1 MPMIMPPPGKK
12 MLPTRAQAT
21 ALEEALLGGLDPDKL
36 NDLSEVLFALNAH
49 KLGPIPGFYVVVCT
63 QPDEEWC
70 VGQLAA
76 DRAKPLIMFEDMRFD
91 KPEAALAAA
100 EKLKARG
107 RRCGQKPPSSPADA
121 EAARNK
127 RPRDDD
133 HRDAPGQSADV
144 L

>member
-1 MPMIMPPPGKK
+1 MSIPDKSRSSLMPMIMPPPGKK

-63 QPDEEWC
+63 KPDEEWC

-76 DRAKPLIMFEDMRFD
+76 DRAKPLIMFEDMSFD

-100 EKLKARG
+100 EKLKAEDDAAG
-107 RRCGQKPPSSPADA
+107 RSPIVT
-121 EAARNK
+121 
-127 RPRDDD
+127 
-133 HRDAPGQSADV
+133 G
-144 L
+144 